1 MAHKVTKPLTEYEIT
16 KILNNVTQDVKNALL
31 IQLNTGLRISDIV
44 RLKYSDIQFGKLE
57 VIEKKT
63 GKPQITKINMDLV
76 QYIFEHRTI
85 IDSDYI
91 FWNSKTKIDSIIRKI
106 EKQIIKACDYENINS
121 EFISTHS
128 FRKTFA
134 TNAYKETNDILVV
147 QYLLNHSSVSVTQ
160 RYIQINKDKADS
172 FRSKSRIGF

>member
-1 MAHKVTKPLTEYEIT
+1 MAHKVTKPLTEDEIT

-76 QYIFEHRTI
+76 QYVFEHRTI
-85 IDSDYI
+85 HDSDYI

-106 EKQIIKACDYENINS
+106 EKQIIKACDYENIHS

-160 RYIQINKDKADS
+160 RYIQVNKDKADN

>member
-1 MAHKVTKPLTEYEIT
+1 MAAKTTKPLTEDEIT

-44 RLKYSDIQFGKLE
+44 KLKYSDIQFGKLE
-57 VIEKKT
+57 IIEKKT

-76 QYIFEHRTI
+76 QYVFEHKTLY
-85 IDSDYI
+85 DSDYI
-91 FWNSKTKIDSIIRKI
+91 FWNGRTKLSSIIRKV

-160 RYIQINKDKADS
+160 RYIQINKDKADT
-172 FRSKSRIGF
+172 FRSKIRIGF

>member
-16 KILNNVTQDVKNALL
+16 KILNNVTQDVKNSLL

-76 QYIFEHRTI
+76 QYVFEHRTI
-85 IDSDYI
+85 LDSDYI
-91 FWNSKTKIDSIIRKI
+91 FWNGKTKIDSIIRKI

>member
-1 MAHKVTKPLTEYEIT
+1 MAHKVTKPLTEDEIT

-85 IDSDYI
+85 YDSNYI